1 MGSKESVA
9 GRRRLRL
16 VVRRGVLAGGGA
28 LVLFCAGFAGLNI
41 ALLSS
46 DSPVGHWRSDEA
58 EQEYEQLYEQTMELL
73 PEPAEHLDVRT
84 RFGTVRVYVFEP
96 QASPPGGDGRA
107 PVVLLPG
114 FGGPAVTWYAS
125 IADLAAERP
134 VIAVDTLGMAGMSEQ
149 VEPIASADDQVRWLH
164 DVLTELDV
172 DRVHLAGF
180 SFGGLTAATVAS
192 QHPDHVASLTLLD
205 PAYVFAP
212 VNKRFLVG
220 GFVASFPLMPD
231 SYASWYTSWISGGT
245 DAARSSPLAG
255 LLDHGRRHY
264 ATTLP
269 VPEQLPTSTLAEIET
284 PTLAVL
290 AGQSVVH
297 DPQEA
302 AETAATM
309 PNVRVRIE
317 PDASHAVHIERHD
330 ALLPVISSFI
340 ASHDGDGS

>member
-1 MGSKESVA
+1 MGGKEPVPA
-9 GRRRLRL
+9 RPRLRR
-16 VVRRGVLAGGGA
+16 VTRSTVIGVSALA
-28 LVLFCAGFAGLNI
+28 LFCAGFTGLNI

-58 EQEYEQLYEQTMELL
+58 KQQYEHLYGQAMKLM
-73 PEPAEHLDVRT
+73 PEPTEQHDVQT
-84 RFGTVRVYVFEP
+84 DFGTVRAYLFTA
-96 QASPPGGDGRA
+96 QASPSGDHDRT

-134 VIAVDTLGMAGMSEQ
+134 VIAIDTLGMAGMSDQ
-149 VEPIASADDQVRWLH
+149 VEPITSADDQVHWLH
-164 DVLTELDV
+164 EVLTGLDV
-172 DRVHLAGF
+172 DRAHLAGF
-180 SFGGLTAATVAS
+180 SFGGLTAATYAS

-212 VNKRFLVG
+212 VSKRFLVG

-231 SYASWYTSWISGGT
+231 SFATWYTSWISGGT
-245 DAARSSPLAG
+245 DAATNSPLAG

-264 ATTLP
+264 ATKLP
-269 VPEQLPTSTLAEIET
+269 IPEQLPSERLAGIET

-297 DPQEA
+297 DAQDA
-302 AETAATM
+302 AETATTM

-317 PDASHAVHIERHD
+317 PNASHAVHIEHHD
-330 ALLPVISSFI
+330 DLLPVISSFI
-340 ASHDGDGS
+340 ADHDRDGQ